1 MDRFEPNIPS
11 ECQEL
16 STDNHEDIRPD
27 SSSNRVIIIEA
38 MAILQGMKKT
48 SGMTTIGHLKK
59 AFLDK
64 IMRLSNDYDET
75 RLIFDHYIEN
85 SLKSNT
91 RTSRAASNTAENDF
105 YDVHDEKSFF
115 LHLQPKA
122 TLQFCFLKL
131 F

>member
-27 SSSNRVIIIEA
+27 SSSNRVIIIDA

-64 IMRLSNDYDET
+64 IMRLSNEYDET
-75 RLIFDHYIEN
+75 RLIFDHYIEIVRN
-85 SLKSNT
+85 LKQ
-91 RTSRAASNTAENDF
+91 ELL
-105 YDVHDEKSFF
+105 E
-115 LHLQPKA
+115 LHLI
-122 TLQFCFLKL
+122 LQKMLAMTYTMICPLKL
-131 F
+131 YH